1 MNDDSSH
8 PIEVTV
14 EAEAWNTT
22 VTDPIGLV
30 QTTAAQTLIEAA
42 PPHLRNAQV
51 SVLLTDDERIRI
63 LNHDWRGKDKPTDV
77 LSFPAYDPDLPVPP
91 GELPELGDIAI
102 ALETV
107 RRDAAAEER
116 PVEDHLRHMVVHGV
130 LHLLGFDHETGEVD
144 AVEMERTEARILAT
158 FGIADPYAEAV
169 A

>member
-42 PPHLRNAQV
+42 PAHLRNAQV

-77 LSFPAYDPDLPVPP
+77 LSFPAYDPDVPVPP
-91 GELPELGDIAI
+91 GMVPELGDIAV

-107 RRDAAAEER
+107 RRDAAAEGRAAE
-116 PVEDHLRHMVVHGV
+116 EHLRHMIVHGV
-130 LHLLGFDHETGEVD
+130 LHLLGFDHETGESD
-144 AVEMERTEARILAT
+144 ALRMERTEAMILAR

-169 A
+169 P

>member
-30 QTTAAQTLIEAA
+30 TSTAMAALGNAA
-42 PPHLRNAQV
+42 PPHLRDARV
-51 SVLLTDDERIRI
+51 SVLLTDDMRIQG
-63 LNHDWRGKDKPTDV
+63 LNREWRGKDKPTDV
-77 LSFPAYDPDLPVPP
+77 LSFPAYDPDVPVPP
-91 GELPELGDIAI
+91 GELPELGDVAI

-116 PVEDHLRHMVVHGV
+116 PVEDHLRHMVIHGV
-130 LHLLGFDHETGEVD
+130 LHLLGFDHETGEAD
-144 AVEMERTEARILAT
+144 ALRMERTEAGILAT
-158 FGIADPYAEAV
+158 FGIADPYAEAMP
-169 A
+169 